1 MNKVFEWSI
10 VVSLAGFLFGF
21 DTIVISGVDKT
32 LQALWSSSDLF
43 HGTVV
48 MAMALWG
55 TVIGAIA
62 GSVPTNALG
71 RKRTLILIGALY
83 FISALG
89 SASVS
94 DPYSFAFFR
103 FIGGVGVGASTIAAP
118 AYISEIAPTKSRGR
132 LVGLYQFSI
141 VVGVLIAFIS
151 NYLLSGIGE
160 NAWRWMIGVEAL
172 PALIYGILVFRV
184 PKSPRW
190 LIMKGRK
197 NEASEIVRM
206 IDPSKDF
213 DSYVAAITTETTSVV
228 ENIFLKKYR
237 KPLLLTFFIAFF
249 NQFSG
254 INAFWYYAPR
264 IFEEAGLGT
273 SSALLSSVGIGFFNV
288 VFTLIGVLLIDKW
301 GRRKLMYAGSFGYI
315 LSLSVVACSFL
326 LNWEEIIVVMS
337 LFVFVAAHAMGQG
350 TVIWVFISELF
361 PNHLR
366 ASGQAFGSSIHWVLA
381 ALIPSFIPVLFTSVG
396 AGVVFA
402 FFAGMML
409 LQLGWVHFKMPET
422 KGISLEKVSRSLLS
436 TDNDKKIK

>member
-206 IDPSKDF
+206 IDPSKGF